1 MQVFIVRR
9 FYATMHSHDDF
20 QRTHHRPRHDV
31 GPGIAARLAGRRR
44 GHRPAEYRPPAGH
57 GAQRDRGR
65 HRDLRGHPPNPTSP
79 TPLGTVHG
87 GICATL
93 LDSVMGCAVHTT
105 LPAGVGYTTLE
116 LKVNYIRT
124 VAVDAG
130 ELTGVGTVIH
140 AGRTTATAEGKVY
153 SDDGKLVAHGTTTC
167 IVFR

>member
-1 MQVFIVRR
+1 MQTYIVMSTSADT
-9 FYATMHSHDDF
+9 ATDPTALSGLELLRAWQAGGAGADRPSIGRLLGMVPKQIDEGSVTFAVTPQPDF
-20 QRTHHRPRHDV
+20 
-31 GPGIAARLAGRRR
+31 A
-44 GHRPAEYRPPAGH
+44 
-57 GAQRDRGR
+57 
-65 HRDLRGHPPNPTSP
+65 N
-79 TPLGTVHG
+79 PLGTVHG

-116 LKVNYIRT
+116 LKVNYIRS

-140 AGRTTATAEGKVY
+140 AGRTTATAEGKVF
-153 SDDGKLVAHGTTTC
+153 SHDGKLVAHGTTTC